1 MADANEPG
9 TTVTI
14 RYEPT
19 GEEREVDKTAV
30 PFFPG
35 WVELDK
41 AGRVKPNQTANTGKE
56 N

>member
-1 MADANEPG
+1 MAD
-9 TTVTI
+9 VTI

-19 GEEREVDKTAV
+19 GEEKVVDEAAL

-41 AGRVKPNQTANTGKE
+41 AGRKKGQQAATTETKGN
-56 N
+56 

>member
-1 MADANEPG
+1 MADAPEPG

-19 GEEREVDKTAV
+19 GEQREVDKTAV

-35 WVELDK
+35 WVEVDK
-41 AGRVKPNQTANTGKE
+41 AGRVKPNQSNTTGKE
-56 N
+56 S

>member
-1 MADANEPG
+1 MAD
-9 TTVTI
+9 VTI
-14 RYEPT
+14 RYEPS
-19 GEEREVDKTAV
+19 GEERVVDEAAV

-41 AGRVKPNQTANTGKE
+41 AGRKKAHQSTTPADSKE